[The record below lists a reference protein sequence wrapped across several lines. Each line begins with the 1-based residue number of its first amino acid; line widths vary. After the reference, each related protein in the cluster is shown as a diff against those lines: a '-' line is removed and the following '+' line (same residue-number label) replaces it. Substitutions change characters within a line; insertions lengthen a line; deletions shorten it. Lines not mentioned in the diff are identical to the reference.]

1 MKRIAVLLLPFG
13 WNAIVHARVSVL
25 QHLIPVPLIHL
36 GGEKHCQSEVSFL
49 GTQHNV
55 LMSPAR
61 AQIRTSR
68 PETSALT
75 TSHPAS
81 PKRKKLH

>member
-68 PETSALT
+68 SGDERSNDEPPRL
-75 TSHPAS
+75 P
-81 PKRKKLH
+81 